1 MKISELMKAMFS
13 RTDQVEAHGA
23 HVTPQVTPQGAPQV
37 TPQVLQLLS
46 VLKGAKNRDT
56 LKRALGLKA
65 ERISTSCTWLPLWKP
80 V

>member
-37 TPQVLQLLS
+37 LQLLA
-46 VLKGAKNRDT
+46 VLKGTKNRDT
-56 LKRALGLKA
+56 LKRALALKA